1 MTRVFGHFRWIATL
15 GLLYLLGA
23 CASSPPRDGQAHS
36 DGIEIAGIIIRN
48 GLTYSVYDVM
58 VVAPVSGAFAGCG
71 NILPRTG
78 CRTSFPA
85 RDYRKNPIVVNWVE
99 RGEPKNTDEI
109 VAEVPE
115 YAEPGDAFWLEVI
128 IYAPGLAGAKLVR
141 P

>member
-1 MTRVFGHFRWIATL
+1 MTFGRFQWAATL
-15 GLLYLLGA
+15 ASILILGA
-23 CASSPPRDGQAHS
+23 CAPVSPREAQAPS
-36 DGIEIAGIIIRN
+36 EGIEIAGIIIRN
-48 GLTYSVYDVM
+48 GLAYSVYDVM
-58 VVAPVSGAFAGCG
+58 VEAPVSGAFAGCG

-85 RDYRKNPIVVNWVE
+85 RDYRKNPIVVNWIE

-109 VAEVPE
+109 IVEVPE